1 MKQRSSTTEFV
12 AFLAAHGP
20 LVEVATLSDGAV
32 LDGWRVTAFL
42 GRGGSGEVY
51 RVEHV
56 ETGQAAALKVL
67 APKADATPESA
78 ETARRRFVRE
88 AEFLMHNAYSF
99 FPKFYAAGET
109 NGCSYVVM
117 ELLDARP
124 LPNRD
129 CAVAAFLLEICT
141 AVRTLHRR
149 GLVHRDIKPA
159 NILWRANGEPV
170 LIDLGLLKE
179 TVARAGHTGVSV
191 TLMDGHA
198 VGAGTPHY
206 AAPEQFGGGAVS
218 AATDIH
224 ALGVLIDDCFGGK
237 PPRDWNRIVRRATS
251 SLPEYRYRDV
261 DALMRAIRCRH
272 VARVLIGLG
281 IVALMSLA
289 GWLWNRPSVSTEEV
303 ASQFLQDPKSSMGL
317 RQALDNAE
325 EVDESMRWRALCEN
339 VVTNVELEE
348 IVRVMTNKVYYYSEA
363 QRKTNSFNDVSVM
376 TRIVTNAIPVTLVRL
391 GGQTQ
396 AFKYPIALPPDR
408 DWWIGGPG
416 TLDVD
421 LTGTDTG
428 RCTRIWLDH
437 CVLLNRTLKAPKDA
451 ALHYRFR
458 DQVYLNFIEQD
469 ASAGWALK
477 SLLHDYMEDFSS
489 GLMRRVRNALEIG
502 GPATVKE
509 LNRKKFD
516 EMDAQLRRFAEEPW

>member
-1 MKQRSSTTEFV
+1 MTQGSSTTEFA
-12 AFLAAHGP
+12 AFLAAHRP
-20 LVEVATLSDGAV
+20 LAEVAALADGTV

-56 ETGQAAALKVL
+56 ETGQVAALKVL
-67 APKADATPESA
+67 MPRSDATSESR
-78 ETARRRFVRE
+78 ETARRRFIRE
-88 AEFLMHNAYSF
+88 AEFLAQNAYPF

-109 NGCSYVVM
+109 NGNPFVVM

-129 CAVAAFLLEICT
+129 RAVATFLQKVCT

-224 ALGVLIDDCFGGK
+224 ALGVLIDDCFDGK

-261 DALMRAIRCRH
+261 DDLMRAIRGRH
-272 VARVLIGLG
+272 VARILVWLG
-281 IVALMSLA
+281 IAALTALA
-289 GWLWNRPSVSTEEV
+289 VGLWNRPTVSSAEV
-303 ASQFLQDPKSSMGL
+303 AAQFRDDPASAAGL
-317 RQALDNAE
+317 RQAMDDAE
-325 EVDESMRWRALCEN
+325 GYDEPERWRALCEN
-339 VVTNVELEE
+339 VVTNV
-348 IVRVMTNKVYYYSEA
+348 T
-363 QRKTNSFNDVSVM
+363 RKERAFAVTNDVEWSDGRVTHLVSWA
-376 TRIVTNAIPVTLVRL
+376 TREVTNEVAATVVRL
-391 GGQTQ
+391 NRQIQ
-396 AFKYPIALPPDR
+396 AFKRPIVLSNDR
-408 DWWIGGPG
+408 EWFIVGPG
-416 TLDVD
+416 TLDANVTGAD
-421 LTGTDTG
+421 TNALTNV
-428 RCTRIWLDH
+428 RLDH
-437 CVLLNRTLKAPKDA
+437 CIFLNRTRKPPEQA
-451 ALHYRFR
+451 ALFYHLLG
-458 DQVYLNFIEQD
+458 QAYLNFIDREPVTG
-469 ASAGWALK
+469 AWGEMG
-477 SLLHDYMEDFSS
+477 DYTEVSD
-489 GLMRRVRNALEIG
+489 MRINALEFG
-502 GPATVKE
+502 GPATYKG
-509 LNRKKFD
+509 LNEKRQS
-516 EMDAQLRRFAEEPW
+516 EMDAQLLRFAEEPW